1 MEAVKKTMGENFT
14 KASELYNFAEKRIP
28 FQECV
33 QMIGKLARGGVNLNG
48 RGFQVWM
55 RAVNRQISGV
65 MNGSVD
71 VCGEDTLDALRKMEV
86 RHERQNELRIAELVT
101 DFQEGI
107 DKMNGEKDGWKS
119 RIDALFA
126 ERETADSRSRQAWVD
141 NRLVEDVRRR
151 RYEEEKANHGNEE
164 LAKAVSNREAE
175 YLFSLIKQE
184 RVEWKR
190 KRDRELWMKRKKRT
204 NDAAQTVEKE
214 DPIVRPEKKPVEFAE
229 RMADLQVW
237 MQAALSYMLYEQDT
251 DEKMDFVTRMVR
263 KTLREIRE
271 IMGTVSPM
279 GAA

>member
-1 MEAVKKTMGENFT
+1 MEVVKKTMGENFT
-14 KASELYNFAEKRIP
+14 KASELYNFVEKRIP

-55 RAVNRQISGV
+55 RAVNRRISGV

-126 ERETADSRSRQAWVD
+126 
-141 NRLVEDVRRR
+141 
-151 RYEEEKANHGNEE
+151 
-164 LAKAVSNREAE
+164 
-175 YLFSLIKQE
+175 
-184 RVEWKR
+184 
-190 KRDRELWMKRKKRT
+190 
-204 NDAAQTVEKE
+204 TVEKE
-214 DPIVRPEKKPVEFAE
+214 APMVRPEKKPVEFAE
-229 RMADLQVW
+229 RMADLQAW
-237 MQAALSYMLYEQDT
+237 MQAALAYMLYEQDT

-263 KTLREIRE
+263 KMLREIRE
-271 IMGTVSPM
+271 IRETVSTM